1 MKKKS
6 VINEFNILYIVLQ
19 GLLTIA
25 MLVFAV
31 LSVALNKSFYKLF
44 VLFMGLDLIVI
55 GINNYKIYKRR
66 NATIMY
72 IVTGVILIGFAVL
85 KMLEVL

>member
-1 MKKKS
+1 MEKKS
-6 VINEFNILYIVLQ
+6 IINEFNILYIVLQ
-19 GLLTIA
+19 GLLTIT

-31 LSVALNKSFYKLF
+31 LSLVLDKSFYRFF
-44 VLFMGLDLIVI
+44 VLFMGLDLVII

-72 IVTGVILIGFAVL
+72 IATGVILIVFIILKWLGVL
-85 KMLEVL
+85 

>member
-31 LSVALNKSFYKLF
+31 LSVTLDKSFYKLF

-55 GINNYKIYKRR
+55 GINNYKVYKRR

-72 IVTGVILIGFAVL
+72 IVTGVILIIFIILKWLGVL
-85 KMLEVL
+85 

>member
-31 LSVALNKSFYKLF
+31 LSVTLDKSFYKFF
-44 VLFMGLDLIVI
+44 VLFMGLDLIII
-55 GINNYKIYKRR
+55 GINNYKVYKRR

-72 IVTGVILIGFAVL
+72 IVTGVILIIFIILKWLGVL
-85 KMLEVL
+85 